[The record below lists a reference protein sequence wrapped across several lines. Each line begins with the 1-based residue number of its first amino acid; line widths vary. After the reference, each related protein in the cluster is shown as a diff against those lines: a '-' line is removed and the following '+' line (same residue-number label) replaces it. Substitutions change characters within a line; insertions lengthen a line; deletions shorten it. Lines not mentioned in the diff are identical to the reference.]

1 MKLDLLLWIMYRL
14 DESLSVGE
22 RDVERAKL
30 VGHPAI
36 GRLESEA
43 GGVDQ
48 RHNREWSPCVW
59 EVRAAG
65 ATVVCEFDADEV
77 LIGNVATVAS
87 WLEACHSE
95 QILLR
100 NLNSCAFFLF
110 VSRNFIADLTKVH

>member
-22 RDVERAKL
+22 RDLERAKL

-36 GRLESEA
+36 RRLESEA

-65 ATVVCEFDADEV
+65 AAVVCEFNADKV